1 MAKVKVNEELIMNV
15 AKNARLNLTAK
26 EAKEFSPQLQAVID
40 SFSKLDKLDV
50 GKTPASFHPV
60 ELKNVM
66 REDSKGSCLTQE
78 EALSNTRHKKDGYFK
93 GPKIV

>member
-1 MAKVKVNEELIMNV
+1 MAKVKVDAELIMKV
-15 AKNARLNLTAK
+15 AKNARLNISEK
-26 EAKEFSPQLQAVID
+26 EAKEFAPQLQDVLD

-50 GKTPASFHPV
+50 SKTNASFQPI

-66 REDSKGSCLTQE
+66 REDKKGSCLSQE
-78 EALSNTRHKKDGYFK
+78 EALSNSPHKKDGYFK